1 MKKIPF
7 FNVVAEKQTY
17 LNLVYI
23 LFAFPLSMIYFS
35 LIIAGLSL
43 SLGLLII
50 LVGVFIF
57 AATLLMV
64 RGFRYLE
71 IQMTEAFLNTRIID
85 RTDRS
90 TSKISSK
97 SGSFFNRTFGSG
109 ATWKSFVYFLF
120 IKFPLDIVVFSISI
134 SFIAITLHLLLA
146 PIIIYYDWFE
156 SDLLEV
162 LLDFLED
169 PYVLPFL
176 GIIWIFIS
184 FHVIN
189 GLSWIY
195 RLANPVFLKD

>member
-17 LNLVYI
+17 MNLLYI
-23 LFAFPLSMIYFS
+23 LFAFPLSTIYFS
-35 LIIAGLSL
+35 LILTGLSL

-50 LVGVFIF
+50 LVGVLIF

-64 RGFRYLE
+64 RVFRLLE
-71 IQMTEAFLNTRIID
+71 IQMTEVFLNTRIN
-85 RTDRS
+85 
-90 TSKISSK
+90 ISAVPETAGK
-97 SGSFFNRTFGSG
+97 SGNFFKRTFGSG

-120 IKFPLDIVVFSISI
+120 IKFPLDIVIFSISI
-134 SFIAITLHLLLA
+134 SFIGITLHLLLA
-146 PIIIYYDWFE
+146 PIIIYYDWFDSE
-156 SDLLEV
+156 ILEI

-176 GIIWIFIS
+176 GLIWIFLS

>member
-7 FNVVAEKQTY
+7 FSVVAEKQTY

-23 LFAFPLSMIYFS
+23 LFAFPLSTIYFS
-35 LIIAGLSL
+35 LIITGVSL
-43 SLGLLII
+43 SIGLLII
-50 LVGVFIF
+50 IVGIFIF

-71 IQMTEAFLNTRIID
+71 IQMTEVFLDTRIID
-85 RTDRS
+85 PDKAVSWMDGR
-90 TSKISSK
+90 

-109 ATWKSFVYFLF
+109 VTWKAFVYFLF
-120 IKFPLDIVVFSISI
+120 IKFPLDIVIFSISI
-134 SFIAITLHLLLA
+134 SFIGICLHLLLA

-156 SDLLEV
+156 SDFLEV

-169 PYVLPFL
+169 PYVLPFM
-176 GIIWIFIS
+176 GVIWIFIT

>member
-23 LFAFPLSMIYFS
+23 LFAFPLSTIYFS
-35 LIIAGLSL
+35 LILTGLSL

-50 LVGVFIF
+50 LIGVFLF

-71 IQMTEAFLNTRIID
+71 IQMTEAFLNTRIHV
-85 RTDRS
+85 TTAS
-90 TSKISSK
+90 NTNEK

-120 IKFPLDIVVFSISI
+120 IKFPLDMVVFTISI
-134 SFIAITLHLLLA
+134 SFLGITLHLLLA

-156 SDLLEV
+156 SDILDI

-176 GIIWIFIS
+176 GIIWIFLS

-195 RLANPVFLKD
+195 RLANPVFLND

>member
-23 LFAFPLSMIYFS
+23 LFAFPLSTIYFS
-35 LIIAGLSL
+35 LIVTGVSL

-50 LVGVFIF
+50 IVGIFIF

-64 RGFRYLE
+64 RGFRFIE
-71 IQMTEAFLNTRIID
+71 IAMTEAFLSVRIED
-85 RTDRS
+85 RQAKGT
-90 TSKISSK
+90 TGK
-97 SGSFFNRTFGSG
+97 SGSFFNRVFGSG
-109 ATWKSFVYFLF
+109 ATWKSFIYFLF
-120 IKFPLDIVVFSISI
+120 IKFSLDIVVFSISMT
-134 SFIAITLHLLLA
+134 FIGITLHLLLA
-146 PIIIYYDWFE
+146 PIIVYYEWFE
-156 SDLLEV
+156 SEPMEI

-176 GIIWIFIS
+176 GIIWVFLTL
-184 FHVIN
+184 HVTN

-195 RLANPVFLKD
+195 RLANPVFLKE